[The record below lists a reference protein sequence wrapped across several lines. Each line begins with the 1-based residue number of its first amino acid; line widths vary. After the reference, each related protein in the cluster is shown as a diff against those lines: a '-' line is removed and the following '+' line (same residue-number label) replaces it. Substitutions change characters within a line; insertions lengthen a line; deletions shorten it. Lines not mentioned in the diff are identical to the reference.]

1 MAEDTLTKSAIL
13 MLALG
18 SDEAA
23 EIMKFLTPKEV
34 QKLGST
40 MAGLKAVPKEDVDS
54 AIYDF
59 LREIEKSSDF
69 GLDSDDFI
77 RDVMNKALG
86 EDKASNIL
94 NKILTN
100 TDSSGIESLKWMDAE
115 TVAEFIKNEHPQIIA
130 TILVY
135 LDPDQSAEIVTH
147 FSDRL
152 KQDVMLRIATLDGVK
167 PVAIQELNDVMD
179 KLLSNNENV
188 KKQSMGGIETAA
200 EIMNFI
206 NGDHE
211 TVIMD
216 GITNHDEFMAQA
228 IMDKMFVFDDID
240 QMDDRA
246 IQTILREVQSDTLI
260 TAMKAASDGLKEK
273 IFKNMSSR
281 AADMMREDLEAS
293 GPMKLSDVETQQKE
307 ILNIVRRLADE
318 GQIQMPGRGGDDEY
332 V

>member
-293 GPMKLSDVETQQKE
+293 GPMKLSDVEAQQKE
-307 ILNIVRRLADE
+307 ILTIVRRLADE